1 MVRSHLEQQVSTA
14 WVRPGELRVPGGTQ
28 NAADSGAERDAAL
41 EAADT
46 WQVAEQLGM
55 EWQEPSVLQSRVIS
69 VQRRLQFI
77 HEDHK

>member
-1 MVRSHLEQQVSTA
+1 M
-14 WVRPGELRVPGGTQ
+14 PGGTQ

-55 EWQEPSVLQSRVIS
+55 E
-69 VQRRLQFI
+69 
-77 HEDHK
+77 